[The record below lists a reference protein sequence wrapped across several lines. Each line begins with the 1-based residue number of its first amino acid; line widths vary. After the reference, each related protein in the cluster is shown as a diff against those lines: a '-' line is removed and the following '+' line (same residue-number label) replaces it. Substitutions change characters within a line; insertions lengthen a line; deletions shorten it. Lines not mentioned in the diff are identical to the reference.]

1 MRMCKLLYIVGH
13 KTSTE
18 SSLAITIKVLNYL
31 AIKVLN
37 LFTFWDSGYI
47 SGKVSFDVYTP

>member
-1 MRMCKLLYIVGH
+1 MRVCKLLYIVGMGH

-37 LFTFWDSGYI
+37 YFIYVLRQWLHFQESI
-47 SGKVSFDVYTP
+47 L